1 MKGLVIF
8 TSLVLIVC
16 ALCSFLPVGDEAEIY
31 ENTVRLHV
39 LANSDTEHD
48 QSVKLY
54 VRDAVLDEVAALT
67 KDAAT
72 VEEAEAA
79 INAHIG
85 DIREKAKDA
94 LSEIGEDTTVN
105 VTLTEEYYPTREYDG
120 FRLPAGNY
128 TSLRILIGKAEGK
141 NWWCVLFPPICLSA
155 ARRENKEENTLE
167 DAFIAAGLTGEQY
180 RIITESES
188 TGRYK
193 IRFKI
198 REIIKEIGNF
208 FS

>member
-16 ALCSFLPVGDEAEIY
+16 ALCSFLPVADEAEIY

-85 DIREKAKDA
+85 DIREKAKAA
-94 LSEIGEDTTVN
+94 LAEIGEDTTVN

-141 NWWCVLFPPICLSA
+141 NWWCVLYPELCTSA
-155 ARRENKEENTLE
+155 AHAGETLIKTGFSK
-167 DAFIAAGLTGEQY
+167 DQIDILTGGEKPQY
-180 RIITESES
+180 RL
-188 TGRYK
+188 K
-193 IRFKI
+193 FKI
-198 REIIKEIGNF
+198 LEFFHQGIGE
-208 FS
+208 

>member
-85 DIREKAKDA
+85 EIREKAKAA
-94 LSEIGEDTTVN
+94 LAEIGEDTAVN

-128 TSLRILIGKAEGK
+128 PSLRILIGKAEGK
-141 NWWCVLFPPICLSA
+141 NWWCVLYPELCTSTA
-155 ARRENKEENTLE
+155 HAGETLIKTGFSK
-167 DAFIAAGLTGEQY
+167 DQIDILTGGEKPQY
-180 RIITESES
+180 RL
-188 TGRYK
+188 K
-193 IRFKI
+193 FKI
-198 REIIKEIGNF
+198 LEF
-208 FS
+208 FQQGICE

>member
-16 ALCSFLPVGDEAEIY
+16 ALCSFLPVADEAEIY

-85 DIREKAKDA
+85 DIREKAKAA
-94 LSEIGEDTTVN
+94 LAEIGEDTTVN

-141 NWWCVLFPPICLSA
+141 NWWCVLYPELCTSA
-155 ARRENKEENTLE
+155 AHAGETLIKTGFSK
-167 DAFIAAGLTGEQY
+167 DQIDILTGGEKPQY
-180 RIITESES
+180 RL
-188 TGRYK
+188 K
-193 IRFKI
+193 FKI
-198 REIIKEIGNF
+198 LEFFQQGIGE
-208 FS
+208 